1 MPEFKDELRTILTA
15 SFWENVITLFD
26 ANRLFHH
33 MLCEHKNFHN
43 GARRGRSNDV
53 QRISYYRAGLN

>member
-33 MLCEHKNFHN
+33 ML
-43 GARRGRSNDV
+43 
-53 QRISYYRAGLN
+53 